1 MEFCYFLI
9 AFFILIILIAA
20 CIVAII
26 AFSAFKNIDKRKQGL
41 INYDSC
47 MRKFVFRVDLTKEE
61 VYERLRTR
69 NVTDVLEY
77 ILNEDL
83 SVITFKCYKGE
94 ISYIF
99 SVCEYDNNDYLIIRL
114 EQLLLIPGKSRILKN
129 INKFFFMK
137 LDAKILDYDKY
148 SF

>member
-1 MEFCYFLI
+1 MEFCFFLI
-9 AFFILIILIAA
+9 AFFILIILIPA

-83 SVITFKCYKGE
+83 SVITFKYYNGE
-94 ISYIF
+94 ISYTF

>member
-1 MEFCYFLI
+1 MEFCFFLI
-9 AFFILIILIAA
+9 AFYILIIVIPA

-26 AFSAFKNIDKRKQGL
+26 AFSAYKNIDKRKQGL

-83 SVITFKCYKGE
+83 SVITFKYYNGE
-94 ISYIF
+94 ISYTF

>member
-1 MEFCYFLI
+1 MEFCFFLI
-9 AFFILIILIAA
+9 AFFILIIVIPA

-26 AFSAFKNIDKRKQGL
+26 AFSAYKNIDKRKQGL

-83 SVITFKCYKGE
+83 SVITFKYYNGV
-94 ISYIF
+94 ISYTF

>member
-9 AFFILIILIAA
+9 AFFILIILIPA

-83 SVITFKCYKGE
+83 SVITFKYYNGE
-94 ISYIF
+94 ISYTF